1 MRNPFEVGGTYRN
14 RKGEYEVVELD
25 GSKMVICYT
34 SGEVLETH
42 VELQARIL
50 TNMQAERAA
59 RKRQATR
66 KAARRSRHSPAARIH
81 FDGLVDGDFQHGTA
95 GTSWRARTS
104 LGGLLMER
112 LSVRSNRQF
121 LSHAIYGRA
130 EAHIAEPE
138 HYEKKTSPQQAKLV
152 FLMGPDSA
160 RYGLY
165 IEKNNGPMDKR
176 WHWPN
181 LMAAL
186 GSNRGLQEK
195 TLVAMR
201 RLRLQWE
208 AYNPPGEGAATR
220 VTAGEDGLRWQ
231 PAQGEAET
239 VSWEA
244 FVQRLTALAEDTWC
258 DLYLWT
264 ATDKNEAVAAGSG
277 IADKA
282 VEVYGELLP
291 LYDAAVGA

>member
-1 MRNPFEVGGTYRN
+1 MWNPFEIGGTYRN

-25 GSKMVICYT
+25 GPRMVICYT
-34 SGEVLETH
+34 NGERRETG

-59 RKRQATR
+59 RKRQAAR
-66 KAARRSRHSPAARIH
+66 KAAHKSRHSGAARIH
-81 FDGLVDGDFQHGTA
+81 FDGLVDADFQHGTA
-95 GTSWRARTS
+95 GTNWRARTS
-104 LGGLLMER
+104 LGGLLAER
-112 LSVRSNRQF
+112 LSVRTNRQF
-121 LSHAIYGRA
+121 RSQAIFRRA
-130 EAHIAEPE
+130 EAHIAQPE
-138 HYEKKTSPQQAKLV
+138 HYDKKTSPQQAKFV

-165 IEKNNGPMDKR
+165 IEKNSGPMDKN

-186 GSNRGLQEK
+186 GSNKALQK
-195 TLVAMR
+195 QALAAMR
-201 RLRLQWE
+201 RLCLQWE
-208 AYNPPGEGAATR
+208 TYSPPGEAATAR

-231 PAQGEAET
+231 PEEGEAET
-239 VSWEA
+239 VPWEG
-244 FVQRLTALAEDTWC
+244 FVQRLTALDEDTWC

-264 ATDKNEAVAAGSG
+264 ATDKNEAIAAGSA
-277 IADKA
+277 IADRA